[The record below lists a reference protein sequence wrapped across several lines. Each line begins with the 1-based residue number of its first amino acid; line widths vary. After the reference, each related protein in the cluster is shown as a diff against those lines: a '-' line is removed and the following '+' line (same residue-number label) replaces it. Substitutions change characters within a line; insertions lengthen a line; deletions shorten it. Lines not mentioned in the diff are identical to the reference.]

1 FPALVGLGSIVG
13 GLALAWHGAVE
24 REVMPAA
31 HVTDDLIQAGAL
43 VLVGGIAYVPSWL
56 AFRARATA
64 ESAVRRFYLF
74 TVVCLALIAG
84 LPSCVIVVY
93 NAITLIAG
101 ISEFDAGR
109 TALTWVVP
117 ALALA
122 VIFVAHLGMLLRD
135 QRLSRAAEA
144 VPADPLLA
152 LLEEVRAGRVSI
164 ERAAATIRGP
174 VA

>member
-1 FPALVGLGSIVG
+1 
-13 GLALAWHGAVE
+13 
-24 REVMPAA
+24 
-31 HVTDDLIQAGAL
+31 
-43 VLVGGIAYVPSWL
+43 
-56 AFRARATA
+56 
-64 ESAVRRFYLF
+64 
-74 TVVCLALIAG
+74 VVCLALVGG
-84 LPSCVIVVY
+84 LVSSVVVVY

-122 VIFVAHLGMLLRD
+122 AIFVTHLAMLLRD
-135 QRLSRAAEA
+135 QRLSRAADVA
-144 VPADPLLA
+144 PADPLLA
-152 LLEEVRAGRVSI
+152 LLEDVRAGRVSI